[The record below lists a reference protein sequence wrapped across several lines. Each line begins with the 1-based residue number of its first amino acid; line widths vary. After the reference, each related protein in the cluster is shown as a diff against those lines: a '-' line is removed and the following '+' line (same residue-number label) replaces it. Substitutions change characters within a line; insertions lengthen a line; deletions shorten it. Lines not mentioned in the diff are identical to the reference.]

1 MTFGC
6 DTGIV
11 EERARSAALS
21 QVAVAGGCL
30 AFAARNEIDCFRAN
44 PPVNSCRAMELLSTP
59 VYKACAASKL
69 VHLSFECSPSMLWL
83 KKEMPMWPQSPI
95 FYEFGMCPKSLSR
108 CFCSVFYLFKLF

>member
-1 MTFGC
+1 M
-6 DTGIV
+6 TGIRVLCLLPPDLV
-11 EERARSAALS
+11 EQERSK
-21 QVAVAGGCL
+21 VAVAGGC
-30 AFAARNEIDCFRAN
+30 CFRAGA
-44 PPVNSCRAMELLSTP
+44 PVNWRAMELLSTP

-108 CFCSVFYLFKLF
+108 CFCSAFYLFKLF